1 MRTIRF
7 CLAALACALSL
18 SGSSREL
25 PKAPPGVAEIKL
37 GELIQGPVGSGGLIV
52 SEKAKSL
59 DGKRVR
65 IVGHVVRREQSDAG
79 SFLLAPVPVQLHD
92 DHYGLADDLPATTV
106 FVSAPPKAKGVALFK
121 GGLVV
126 VTGALS
132 VGNREEA
139 DGRISLFRIEA
150 DSKKGNRSRFA
161 KFITNFKRQN
171 ASKHKH

>member
-1 MRTIRF
+1 MF
-7 CLAALACALSL
+7 
-18 SGSSREL
+18 
-25 PKAPPGVAEIKL
+25 
-37 GELIQGPVGSGGLIV
+37 VGL
-52 SEKAKSL
+52 
-59 DGKRVR
+59 
-65 IVGHVVRREQSDAG
+65 
-79 SFLLAPVPVQLHD
+79 
-92 DHYGLADDLPATTV
+92 LADDLPATTV
-106 FVSAPPKAKGVALFK
+106 FVCAPPKAKGVALFK

-161 KFITNFKRQN
+161 KFFTNFKRQN